1 MAEIINTR
9 LIITYNYYV
18 SLNIMSLICD
28 KEIETC
34 KNVNSSIKS
43 LIGWYLNVIFWNAEH
58 LKKFWHTTIKI
69 GDYTGMYKLISD
81 QLVQEDEE

>member
-1 MAEIINTR
+1 
-9 LIITYNYYV
+9 
-18 SLNIMSLICD
+18 MSLICD

-58 LKKFWHTTIKI
+58 LKKFWHTTIKM